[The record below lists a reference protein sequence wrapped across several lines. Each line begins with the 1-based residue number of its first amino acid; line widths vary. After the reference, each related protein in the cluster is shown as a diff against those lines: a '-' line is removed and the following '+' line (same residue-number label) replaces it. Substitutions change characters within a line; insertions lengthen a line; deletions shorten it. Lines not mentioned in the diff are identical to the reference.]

1 MTTTYITTGV
11 PPQVQVTTGP
21 GGPPVQTTFVT
32 TAGSGVP
39 PQTTYVEVI
48 EDPNAQYTYSRWT
61 SKHNAH
67 VATLG
72 EEKNI
77 LDNEIYTMNIT
88 HIVCIKLKKYYVSTR
103 NISSII

>member
-11 PPQVQVTTGP
+11 PPPVQATIVTTGP

-32 TAGSGVP
+32 TGGSGIP

-72 EEKNI
+72 ESK
-77 LDNEIYTMNIT
+77 
-88 HIVCIKLKKYYVSTR
+88 IK
-103 NISSII
+103 